1 MYNHTTK
8 MLFMMTLIGGMMMTI
23 SSNSWLGAWMG
34 LEINLLSFIPLMTNN
49 ENIFTTEASMKYFLV
64 QALASSVLIFIVMM
78 IMSVKNEIL
87 VLNKFTQPDTMLSLP
102 LMLKMGISPLHWWF
116 PSVMEG
122 LTWLNCLILLTLQ
135 KIAPMLLMTNS
146 LDNKS
151 WIMISILMS
160 VIVGSIGGL
169 NQNSIRKMLAYS
181 SINHMGWL
189 LMAMYLSMS
198 TWIIYFIIYVTM
210 TLSII
215 LVMSINQVSLVN
227 QMFVNNIYPIN
238 KVMMFMVL
246 MSMAGLPP
254 FLGFLPKWLVIQSMV
269 VNSYVVMSMIMITFS
284 LITLYYYLRMMY
296 AAILLNKSSI
306 SWMPPKVTQFNSS
319 MLLSMVMSL
328 LGMMLLPLPLTFYL

>member
-78 IMSVKNEIL
+78 VMSVKNEII
-87 VLNKFTQPDTMLSLP
+87 LNKFIKPDTMLSLP

-122 LTWLNCLILLTLQ
+122 LTWLNCLTLITLQ
-135 KIAPMLLMTNS
+135 KIAPMLMMNS
-146 LDNKS
+146 LDSKS
-151 WIMISILMS
+151 WIMVSIVMS

-189 LMAMYLSMS
+189 LMAMYLSVS
-198 TWIIYFIIYVTM
+198 TWIIYFIIYATM
-210 TLSII
+210 TMSII
-215 LVMSINQVSLVN
+215 LVMSISQVSFVN
-227 QMFVNNIYPIN
+227 QMFVNNIHPIN
-238 KVMMFMVL
+238 KMMMFMVL

-254 FLGFLPKWLVIQSMV
+254 FLGFLSKWLVIQSMV
-269 VNSYVVMSMIMITFS
+269 INKFVTMSTIMIIFS
-284 LITLYYYLRMMY
+284 LITLYYYLRVMY
-296 AAILLNKSSI
+296 AAILLNKSTTTWVSPKI
-306 SWMPPKVTQFNSS
+306 SQLNNS
-319 MLLSMVMSL
+319 MLLSMVMAL
-328 LGMMLLPLPLTFYL
+328 LGMMLLPLPLTLYL